1 MKKQN
6 DITGFIKLFKLLIWA
21 TQKTRKLPE
30 TDTGNCGML
39 STDDINMERNIFKQH
54 KQGFFPSAT
63 ERVICLLF
71 RPITPHSCKHHHHQN
86 TAKQLAG
93 DAGPNPTIVFHYS
106 LPVTRNRR
114 EFRMGILPAL
124 RRVQCSGLKKGGAMK

>member
-6 DITGFIKLFKLLIWA
+6 NITGSVKLFEQLICTA
-21 TQKTRKLPE
+21 QGTSNLSGDRAMDYTSGSNPE
-30 TDTGNCGML
+30 T
-39 STDDINMERNIFKQH
+39 EIFKQH
-54 KQGFFPSAT
+54 KQGFFLTAMKKGT
-63 ERVICLLF
+63 CLLF